1 MQLDKLTLKSQEAL
15 QEAQR
20 IAHGYSHQEVD
31 CEHLLLALLGQN
43 ESLVPELLQKIGT
56 PPAKLQPDLEKELA
70 RRHKVQGTSSSD
82 VYLSPNL
89 KKALDAAQS
98 EAGKLKD
105 DYVSTEHLLL
115 GLLAEGGASLKQIF
129 KTHGL
134 KRDTVLKALA
144 GLRGNQRVT
153 DENPEA
159 KFQALDKYGRDLT
172 ALARQ
177 GKIDPVIGR
186 DEEIRRVMQ
195 VLTRRTKN
203 NPVLIGEPGVGKTA
217 IAEGLARRIVSGDV
231 PESLKNKRLIA
242 MDLSAMIAGAKYR
255 GEFED
260 RLKAFLKEIV
270 ASEGKIIL
278 FIDELHTIVGAG
290 AAEGATDAANILKP
304 QLARGELRCIG
315 ATTLDEYRKHIEKDP
330 ALERRFQPV
339 MVEEPTVE
347 ATIAILRG
355 LKERYEVHHGVRIQD
370 SALVAA
376 ATLSNR
382 YITDRF
388 LPDKAIDLVDEAAS
402 RIKMELD
409 SKPTELDQ
417 LDRQILQLEIERTS
431 LAKEKDAASKERLKL
446 IDKETANLK
455 DKSKALTAQWQNEK
469 AGVNAVSVVQSQL
482 EQARLEL
489 EQVRRRGDL
498 DKAAEI
504 QYGKIPELEKKL
516 ATVSAALESSGDA
529 SSPKVDAAP
538 PPQEGGSSAPAA
550 GGFQEK
556 ATGASP
562 LPFVGF
568 DPKAPVGFLRSGKLP
583 HWRQDGVTYFVTWR
597 TEDSMPKE
605 RVDTWFAERESWLK
619 QHPEP
624 WDTKTEEEYYRLFP
638 DRWEKWLDEN
648 HGECLLSRPDL
659 RKIVE
664 DVLRHDDGVEY
675 RLKDFVVMPN
685 HVHALVTPLG
695 KNTLSEAMQ
704 EWKSV
709 SAHRINKALGRKG
722 EFWQKEYF
730 DHIVRSA
737 EQLEKLKRY
746 IQNNPLALPERL
758 RGGSGDA
765 SSPKGGGDA
774 PVAANNATQR
784 DEGVAATLR
793 DGASRLRLLRQEVT
807 DEDIAR
813 VVASWTHIPV
823 SRMLE
828 GERQKL
834 VKMEERLAQRVIGQ
848 REAIKAVS
856 DAVRRARSGLQDPNR
871 PIGSFIF
878 LGPTGVGK
886 TETARALAE
895 FLFDDENAMIRI
907 DMSEYMEKHTVSR
920 LIGAP
925 PGYVGYEEGGQLSEA
940 VRRRPYSV
948 VLFDEIEKAH
958 HDVFNVLLQVL
969 DDGRLTDGQG
979 RTVDFKNT
987 IVIMTSNLGSQII
1000 QESLESRLQ
1009 AESGRGA
1016 AGKPPKGGTPNELDD
1031 RIMAELKRHF
1041 RPEFLNR
1048 VDDVIIFQS
1057 LDEEDLA
1064 RIVDIQLARLGK
1076 RLEQQQLT
1084 LDVDAAA
1091 KKLLAKEGYDP
1102 QFGARPLKR
1111 AVQERILNPLSMRL
1125 LEGEFKP
1132 GDKIKVTADGDGLI
1146 FKKK

>member
-1 MQLDKLTLKSQEAL
+1 MQPEKLTLKSQEAL
-15 QEAQR
+15 QSAQSLAR
-20 IAHGYSHQEVD
+20 ERSHQEID
-31 CEHLLLALLGQN
+31 GEHLALALISQT
-43 ESLVPELLQKIGT
+43 ESLI
-56 PPAKLQPDLEKELA
+56 PDLLERIGVRVAQLKADLENELS
-70 RRHKVQGTSSSD
+70 RRHKVQGGEPFAGNDLRKS
-82 VYLSPNL
+82 
-89 KKALDAAQS
+89 LDAAQS
-98 EAGKLKD
+98 EATKLKD
-105 DYVSTEHLLL
+105 EYVSTEHLLL
-115 GLLAEGGASLKQIF
+115 GLLDGGGSALKKIF
-129 KTHGL
+129 QKHGL
-134 KRDTVLKALA
+134 KRDAVLKALA
-144 GLRGNQRVT
+144 ELRGNQRVT

-159 KFQALDKYGRDLT
+159 KFQALEKYGRDLT

-231 PESLKNKRLIA
+231 PESLKNKQLVA
-242 MDLSAMIAGAKYR
+242 MDLGAMIAGAKYR

-278 FIDELHTIVGAG
+278 FIDELHTLVGAG
-290 AAEGATDAANILKP
+290 AAEGATDAANIMKP
-304 QLARGELRCIG
+304 QLARGELRCVG

-339 MVEEPTVE
+339 QVAEPTVE

-376 ATLSNR
+376 ATLSHR

-431 LAKEKDAASKERLKL
+431 LAKEKDVASKERLKL
-446 IDKETANLK
+446 IDKTLADLK
-455 DKSKALTAQWQNEK
+455 EKSKALTAQWQNEK
-469 AGVNAVSVVQSQL
+469 AAVNAVSVVQSQL
-482 EQARLEL
+482 EQAKIEL
-489 EQVRRRGDL
+489 EQAQRKNDL
-498 DKAAEI
+498 NLAAQI

-516 ATVSAALESSGDA
+516 AAVSAAVEGGGDA
-529 SSPKVDAAP
+529 SSP
-538 PPQEGGSSAPAA
+538 QGGGSAPAA
-550 GGFQEK
+550 GV
-556 ATGASP
+556 ATRASQPP
-562 LPFVGF
+562 LPSQPFIGF
-568 DPKAPVGFLRSGKLP
+568 DPKAPVGFLRGGKLP

-597 TEDSMPKE
+597 TADSLPKA
-605 RVDTWFAERESWLK
+605 RVDEWFAEREDWLK
-619 QHPEP
+619 KHPEP
-624 WDTKTEEEYYRLFP
+624 WAPKVEEEYYQRFP
-638 DRWEKWLDEN
+638 DRWEKWLDECQ
-648 HGECLLSRPDL
+648 GECVLARPEL

-664 DVLRHDDGVEY
+664 DTLRHDDATQSVAATPASLPSSATGASQPPRY
-675 RLKDFVVMPN
+675 RLIDFVVAPN
-685 HVHALVTPLG
+685 HVHVLVTPSG
-695 KNTLSEAMQ
+695 GENTLSDLVQ

-730 DHIVRSA
+730 DHIVRSP
-737 EQLEKLKRY
+737 EQLAKFKSY
-746 IQNNPLALPERL
+746 IQNHSQ
-758 RGGSGDA
+758 GGGDA
-765 SSPKGGGDA
+765 SSRRVAMTPSSPVVASPPTRDFGDEA
-774 PVAANNATQR
+774 SPPPFR
-784 DEGVAATLR
+784 DE
-793 DGASRLRLLRQEVT
+793 ASRPRLLRQEVT

-848 REAIKAVS
+848 KEAIKAVS

-907 DMSEYMEKHTVSR
+907 DMSEYMEKFSVQR

-987 IVIMTSNLGSQII
+987 IVIMTSNIGSPII
-1000 QESLESRLQ
+1000 QEYFMEGKKSASAKLDLENKVL
-1009 AESGRGA
+1009 
-1016 AGKPPKGGTPNELDD
+1016 
-1031 RIMAELKRHF
+1031 AELKKHF

-1048 VDDVIIFQS
+1048 VDDTIIFQS
-1057 LDEEDLA
+1057 LDETELSQ
-1064 RIVDIQLARLGK
+1064 IVDIQLARLK
-1076 RLEQQQLT
+1076 DRLAQQNLT
-1084 LDVDAAA
+1084 LEVDAAA
-1091 KKLLAKEGYDP
+1091 KKLLAAEGYDP

-1111 AVQERILNPLSMRL
+1111 AVQEHLLNPLSVKL
-1125 LEGEFKP
+1125 LEGEFKS
-1132 GDKIKVTADGDGLI
+1132 GDKIKVSADGDGLK
-1146 FKKK
+1146 FQRK